1 MHDCPS
7 LELDSFYFLNLQNN
21 YLQKSLKYSIKF
33 KVQIVRITALLSFP
47 EQGLGIFFFTY
58 KYGKLF
64 KYRKLNRRSKY
75 IIS

>member
-21 YLQKSLKYSIKF
+21 YLEKSLKYSIKF

-47 EQGLGIFFFTY
+47 EQGLGIFFFS
-58 KYGKLF
+58 L
-64 KYRKLNRRSKY
+64 
-75 IIS
+75 

>member
-33 KVQIVRITALLSFP
+33 KAQIVRITALLSFP
-47 EQGLGIFFFTY
+47 EQGLGIFF
-58 KYGKLF
+58 LLINMASS
-64 KYRKLNRRSKY
+64 LNTEN
-75 IIS
+75 